1 MRTALFDAYTGA
13 PVAAPQFNEGLL
25 YFTGRLHTDML
36 AGLPGKL
43 ILGVMGVLF
52 TISIISGVVLYR
64 PFLTKLHFGMVRRD
78 RSRSTNLRGIGRASC
93 RERVG
98 QSL

>member
-25 YFTGRLHTDML
+25 YLIGRLHTDML

-43 ILGVMGVLF
+43 FLAVMCILF
-52 TISIISGVVLYR
+52 TIAIISRVVLYR
-64 PFLTKLHFGMVRRD
+64 PFMTKLPIGMVRRD
-78 RSRSTNLRGIGRASC
+78 TSRRRTWLDLHHLLCIRTAGWR
-93 RERVG
+93 
-98 QSL
+98 